1 MTAEVFAGICL
12 GAAAVGMLWG
22 WEVFYITGVS
32 FECFQMF

>member
-1 MTAEVFAGICL
+1 MTQKYLQVSVWGLQQWEL
-12 GAAAVGMLWG
+12 LWG